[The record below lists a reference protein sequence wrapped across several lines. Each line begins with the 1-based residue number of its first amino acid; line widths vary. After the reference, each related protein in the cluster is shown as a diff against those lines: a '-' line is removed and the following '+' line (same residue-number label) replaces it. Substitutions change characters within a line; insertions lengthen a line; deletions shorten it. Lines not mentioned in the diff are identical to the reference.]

1 MKIALKNLEA
11 SRIRMQSKTIDSS
24 KMPTGRYGL
33 TVTNVV
39 FSDTEK
45 DLALYVNYTVH
56 GDNNLERQMSVR
68 CEPQM
73 RDDHV
78 DFKRNL
84 ASISIIGNFLDAAQ
98 PEAGKRFKA
107 LCAAM
112 SAAYNSGQDEATI
125 AAANSIYGLVES
137 LSGLNFTAYFE
148 WNKSKKDGR
157 EWFNLRNE
165 RGNADQVI
173 SLDCVREPV
182 NDGVEEATNLPTRTL
197 IKGKAKKA

>member
-11 SRIRMQSKTIDSS
+11 SRIRQQSKIIDSS

-56 GDNNLERQMSVR
+56 GNDNLERQMSVR

-84 ASISIIGNFLDAAQ
+84 ASVSIIGNFLDAAK
-98 PEAGKRFKA
+98 PESGKRFKA

-112 SAAYNSGQDEATI
+112 SAAYNSGQDEATV
-125 AAANSIYGLVES
+125 AAANSIYEMAES

-165 RGNADQVI
+165 RGNAAQVI
-173 SLDCVREPV
+173 SLDHVREPV
-182 NDGVEEATNLPTRTL
+182 RESAEQERQPKRNLTKVTR
-197 IKGKAKKA
+197 

>member
-1 MKIALKNLEA
+1 MKIVLKNLDA
-11 SRIRMQSKTIDSS
+11 ARTRDTSKIIDSS

-45 DLALYVNYTVH
+45 DTALYLNYTVR
-56 GDNNLERQMSVR
+56 GDNNIEKQMSVR

-84 ASISIIGNFLDAAQ
+84 ASIAIIGNFLDAAK
-98 PEAGKRFKA
+98 PESSKRFKA
-107 LCAAM
+107 MCAAM
-112 SAAYNSGQDEATI
+112 KAAYISGQDEAVS
-125 AAANSIYGLVES
+125 AAATTIYEMAES

-165 RGNADQVI
+165 RGNDAQVI
-173 SLDCVREPV
+173 SLDHVREPV
-182 NDGVEEATNLPTRTL
+182 RESTEQERQPKRNLTKVTR
-197 IKGKAKKA
+197 

>member
-1 MKIALKNLEA
+1 MKIVLKNLDA
-11 SRIRMQSKTIDSS
+11 ARNRDKSKVIDKS

-45 DLALYVNYTVH
+45 DTALYLNYTVR
-56 GDNNLERQMSVR
+56 GDNNIEKQMSVR

-78 DFKRNL
+78 DFNRNL
-84 ASISIIGNFLDAAQ
+84 ASIAIIGNFLDAAK
-98 PEAGKRFKA
+98 PESSKRFKA
-107 LCAAM
+107 MCAAM
-112 SAAYNSGQDEATI
+112 KTAYISGQDEATI
-125 AAANSIYGLVES
+125 AAANSIYEMAES

-165 RGNADQVI
+165 RGNAAQVI
-173 SLDCVREPV
+173 SLDHVREPV
-182 NDGVEEATNLPTRTL
+182 TESAEQERQPKRNLTKVTR
-197 IKGKAKKA
+197 

>member
-1 MKIALKNLEA
+1 MKIVLKNLDA
-11 SRIRMQSKTIDSS
+11 ARTRDTSKIIDSS

-45 DLALYVNYTVH
+45 DTALYLNYTVR
-56 GDNNLERQMSVR
+56 GDNNIEKQMSVR

-84 ASISIIGNFLDAAQ
+84 ASIAIIGNFLDAAK
-98 PEAGKRFKA
+98 PESSKRFKA
-107 LCAAM
+107 MCAAM
-112 SAAYNSGQDEATI
+112 KAAYISGQDEAVS
-125 AAANSIYGLVES
+125 AAATTIYEMAES

-165 RGNADQVI
+165 RGNDAQVI
-173 SLDCVREPV
+173 SLDHVREPV
-182 NDGVEEATNLPTRTL
+182 RESAEQERQPKRNLTKVTR
-197 IKGKAKKA
+197 

>member
-1 MKIALKNLEA
+1 MKIVLKNLDA
-11 SRIRMQSKTIDSS
+11 ARTRDTSKIIDSS

-45 DLALYVNYTVH
+45 DTALYLNYTVR
-56 GDNNLERQMSVR
+56 GDNNIEKQMSVR

-84 ASISIIGNFLDAAQ
+84 ASIAIIGNFLDAAK
-98 PEAGKRFKA
+98 PESSKRFKA
-107 LCAAM
+107 MCAAM
-112 SAAYNSGQDEATI
+112 KAAYISGQDEAVS
-125 AAANSIYGLVES
+125 AAATTIYEMAES

-165 RGNADQVI
+165 RGNNAQVI
-173 SLDCVREPV
+173 SLDHVREPV
-182 NDGVEEATNLPTRTL
+182 RESAEQERQPKRNLTKVTR
-197 IKGKAKKA
+197 

>member
-1 MKIALKNLEA
+1 MKIVLKNLDA
-11 SRIRMQSKTIDSS
+11 ARNRDKSKVIDKS

-39 FSDTEK
+39 FSDTEA
-45 DLALYVNYTVH
+45 DTALYLNYTVH
-56 GDNNLERQMSVR
+56 GENNIERKMSVR

-78 DFKRNL
+78 DFNRNL
-84 ASISIIGNFLDAAQ
+84 ASIAIIGNFLDAAK
-98 PEAGKRFKA
+98 PESSKRFKA
-107 LCAAM
+107 MCAAM
-112 SAAYNSGQDEATI
+112 KTAYISGQDEATI
-125 AAANSIYGLVES
+125 AAANSIYEMAES

-165 RGNADQVI
+165 RGNAAQVI
-173 SLDCVREPV
+173 SLDHVREPV
-182 NDGVEEATNLPTRTL
+182 SESAEQERQPKRNLTAVKR
-197 IKGKAKKA
+197 

>member
-1 MKIALKNLEA
+1 
-11 SRIRMQSKTIDSS
+11 
-24 KMPTGRYGL
+24 
-33 TVTNVV
+33 
-39 FSDTEK
+39 
-45 DLALYVNYTVH
+45 
-56 GDNNLERQMSVR
+56 
-68 CEPQM
+68 
-73 RDDHV
+73 
-78 DFKRNL
+78 
-84 ASISIIGNFLDAAQ
+84 
-98 PEAGKRFKA
+98 
-107 LCAAM
+107 M

-197 IKGKAKKA
+197 IKGKKKA